1 MIIQTLT
8 CCFVDVCAADAV
20 SSGARGGRRHSLISL
35 RCLLLRHV
43 RRELLLR
50 QNGLDLRY
58 LSLCNPLNERVRLRI
73 RVFQQNDVVSI
84 WCCSSGSL
92 L

>member
-8 CCFVDVCAADAV
+8 CCFVDVCAADAA
-20 SSGARGGRRHSLISL
+20 SRGARRGRCRALSL
-35 RCLLLRHV
+35 RRLLLRHV
-43 RRELLLR
+43 RRELILR
-50 QNGLDLRY
+50 QNGLDLRN
-58 LSLCNPLNERVRLRI
+58 LSLRNPLNERVRLRI